1 MTATTVTGRKLD
13 RDAARA
19 KRAAKAGPV
28 FITDRGRPAYV
39 LLGIED
45 YRRLAGVRRSL
56 LDMLSMPGLAD
67 IDFEPPRARIAKPPA
82 KAVVHGMT
90 VVTGNV
96 ADFEATGVR
105 LVNPW
110 ADRR

>member
-1 MTATTVTGRKLD
+1 MSRARSGPRKPD
-13 RDAARA
+13 
-19 KRAAKAGPV
+19 PS
-28 FITDRGRPAYV
+28 FIADRGRPAHV

-45 YRRLAGVRRSL
+45 YRQLAGVRRSL

-67 IDFEPPRARIAKPPA
+67 IDFEPPRARIESPPA
-82 KAVVHGMT
+82 TAILHGMT
-90 VVTGNV
+90 VVTGNT

-110 ADRR
+110 AERR

>member
-1 MTATTVTGRKLD
+1 VTVTTVTSRELN
-13 RDAARA
+13 RDVARV

-45 YRRLAGVRRSL
+45 YRRLTGGRGSL
-56 LDMLSMPGLAD
+56 LDALSMPGLAD
-67 IDFEPPRARIAKPPA
+67 IDFKPARAHREPPA
-82 KAVVHGMT
+82 KAVVHGMM
-90 VVTGNV
+90 VVTGNI
-96 ADFEATGVR
+96 AGFEATGVR

-110 ADRR
+110 ADI

>member
-1 MTATTVTGRKLD
+1 MTVTTVTSRELD
-13 RDAARA
+13 RNAGRA

-45 YRRLAGVRRSL
+45 YRRLAGGRRSL

-67 IDFEPPRARIAKPPA
+67 IGFEPPRARIESRPPA
-82 KAVVHGMT
+82 LSCA
-90 VVTGNV
+90 
-96 ADFEATGVR
+96 E
-105 LVNPW
+105 
-110 ADRR
+110 